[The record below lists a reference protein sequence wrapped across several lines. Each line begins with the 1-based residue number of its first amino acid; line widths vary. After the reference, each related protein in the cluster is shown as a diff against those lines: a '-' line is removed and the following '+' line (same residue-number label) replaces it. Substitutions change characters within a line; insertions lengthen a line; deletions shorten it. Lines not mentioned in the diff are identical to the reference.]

1 MLPLGF
7 AIGLFAFWETICRL
21 LHIPVFVLPAPSD
34 VVPVL
39 FLQFNAILFNAYQT
53 AFTTLVG
60 FAIGTTAGLFFGGI
74 IGSSA
79 SFYRVVYPTLI
90 GLNSIPKIALIP
102 VFVIWF
108 GFGSII
114 AVLTSAI
121 MAFFPVTVIVATS
134 IVISEP
140 ELIDVLRVLGA
151 RKRDVFLK
159 VSIPRAMPQFFGS
172 IKVAIT
178 AAFIGTIAAETMAA
192 NKGLGYVM
200 VVGSSN
206 LNVPLVFAGFVILSL
221 MGVCLYLIAVFFER
235 RLTSWAYRGQ
245 G

>member
-1 MLPLGF
+1 M
-7 AIGLFAFWETICRL
+7 
-21 LHIPVFVLPAPSD
+21 
-34 VVPVL
+34 
-39 FLQFNAILFNAYQT
+39 
-53 AFTTLVG
+53 
-60 FAIGTTAGLFFGGI
+60 
-74 IGSSA
+74 
-79 SFYRVVYPTLI
+79 
-90 GLNSIPKIALIP
+90 
-102 VFVIWF
+102 
-108 GFGSII
+108 
-114 AVLTSAI
+114 
-121 MAFFPVTVIVATS
+121 TVIVATS

-221 MGVCLYLIAVFFER
+221 MESACI
-235 RLTSWAYRGQ
+235 
-245 G
+245 